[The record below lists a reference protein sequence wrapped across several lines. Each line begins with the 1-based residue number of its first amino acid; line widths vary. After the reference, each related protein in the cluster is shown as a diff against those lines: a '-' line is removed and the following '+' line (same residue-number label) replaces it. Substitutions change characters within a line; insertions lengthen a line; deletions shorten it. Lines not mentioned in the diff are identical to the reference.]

1 MTYCFLPIKQYMFI
15 QNLLDNNI
23 MFLMDQG
30 LNVLTQDM
38 GLFRIICSNVFGD
51 KLLFPGPCFILTLSS
66 FSNHAITKLTMYEI

>member
-1 MTYCFLPIKQYMFI
+1 MTYYFLPIKQYMFI

-38 GLFRIICSNVFGD
+38 GL
-51 KLLFPGPCFILTLSS
+51 L
-66 FSNHAITKLTMYEI
+66 E

>member
-1 MTYCFLPIKQYMFI
+1 MTYYFLPIKQYMFI

-23 MFLMDQG
+23 MFFMDQG

-51 KLLFPGPCFILTLSS
+51 KFFIISWAMFHSNITL
-66 FSNHAITKLTMYEI
+66 IL